1 MDADSGEVML
11 GCVEHGIPVIC
22 DPCPMAGGTS
32 PFILAGTLVLMLAE
46 NIFLL
51 SAAHVLD
58 PDLPVLVGG
67 ASSPLDL
74 RTAEVA
80 YGAIERRLLV
90 LAGLDIFRMWGIPAF
105 SPGNSVDSCQS
116 DVQIGAKKTCTY
128 LTAALSDPCV
138 GVGVGAVTN
147 GKAVSL
153 EQMVIDRDLLMAV
166 RRFAQ
171 GVDTSEWARAKDVI
185 LSVPHG
191 GTFLMEDHT
200 LERLHG
206 SEYVY
211 PDLFNR
217 AGPEGRSMLERAHE
231 RVDEMLASYQCQVDQ
246 ESVKRLDEYIDSQ
259 KGDAGIGG

>member
-1 MDADSGEVML
+1 MDADSGEVLL

-32 PFILAGTLVLMLAE
+32 PFTLAGTLVLMLAE
-46 NIFLL
+46 NMFLL
-51 SAAHVLD
+51 TAAHVLD

-67 ASSPLDL
+67 AASPLDM
-74 RTAEVA
+74 RSAEVA
-80 YGAIERRLLV
+80 YGAIERRLMM
-90 LAGLDIFRMWGIPAF
+90 LASLDVFRMWGIPTF
-105 SPGNSVDSCQS
+105 SPGNSVDSCLS
-116 DVQIGAKKTCTY
+116 DVQIGAEKTWTY
-128 LTAALSDPCV
+128 LTAALSDPCA

-153 EQMVIDRDLLMAV
+153 EQMVIDRDLLMAA

-191 GTFLMEDHT
+191 GSFLMEEHT

-206 SEYVY
+206 DEYVY

-217 AGPEGRSMLERAHE
+217 AGPEGRPILERAHE
-231 RVDEMLASYQCQVDQ
+231 RVEKMLDSYRCPVDP
-246 ESVKRLDEYIDSQ
+246 ESVKRLDEYIDAE
-259 KGDAGIGG
+259 KRTVGIGV